1 VTTPADLALPLEL
14 GDVVVEV
21 GAGQGGET
29 AYLAGQVG
37 PTGQVIAV
45 EAHPETAAILRHRV
59 AQYANVEVVE
69 AAVWDVVA
77 LVPFAA
83 NGDWERRSIVSAD
96 AEETIAVEATTLDT
110 LFIKHGLVDVALLK
124 LNIEG
129 GEVDALRNFRRL
141 DLVRAAVVACH
152 DFLGRPTKAT
162 VRALLER
169 RGFDVTENPDA
180 TEDWLRDYLFATRI
194 RRVFRGADR
203 R

>member
-83 NGDWERRSIVSAD
+83 NGDWERRSVVPQPD
-96 AEETIAVEATTLDT
+96 AEETVVVEARTLDSI
-110 LFIKHGLVDVALLK
+110 LDGLDDVALLK
-124 LNIEG
+124 VNIEG
-129 GEVDALRNFRRL
+129 AEADVLRDADLGSVD
-141 DLVRAAVVACH
+141 AAVVACH
-152 DFLGRPTKAT
+152 DFLGRPTKTT

-169 RGFDVTENPDA
+169 HGFDVTENPDA
-180 TEDWLRDYLFATRI
+180 TEDWHRDYLFA
-194 RRVFRGADR
+194 RRADKT
-203 R
+203 